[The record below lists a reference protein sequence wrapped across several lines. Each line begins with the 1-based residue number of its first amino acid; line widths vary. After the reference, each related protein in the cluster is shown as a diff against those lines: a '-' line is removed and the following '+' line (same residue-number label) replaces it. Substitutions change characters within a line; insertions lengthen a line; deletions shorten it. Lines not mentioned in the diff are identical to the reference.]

1 MMADD
6 LNVGDNGDYMT
17 SRNLKTNDKQGFKFT
32 PALLGFH
39 LKEFARLTLF
49 QKSTSQITEKRL
61 ALYQINHPNH
71 FNPPRPLG
79 TILIKTLPHLKK
91 HSILISHF
99 SVMDFALGIDILSVD
114 LICGNLKL
122 P

>member
-39 LKEFARLTLF
+39 LKEFARLICF
-49 QKSTSQITEKRL
+49 RSQQVRL
-61 ALYQINHPNH
+61 QRKDWPC
-71 FNPPRPLG
+71 
-79 TILIKTLPHLKK
+79 IK
-91 HSILISHF
+91 
-99 SVMDFALGIDILSVD
+99 
-114 LICGNLKL
+114 
-122 P
+122 